1 MTAPPAEARCP
12 ACGARWSRSARYWLV
27 TDVHGRLTLPPAGEE
42 ELTHCLVCGV
52 AREHFASRLTPGKAT
67 VLSRHWREEKG

>member
-1 MTAPPAEARCP
+1 MTTPPVEARCP

-42 ELTHCLVCGV
+42 ELTHCPVCGV
-52 AREHFASRLTPGKAT
+52 RVTPGKAT
-67 VLSRHWREEKG
+67 VREEKG